1 MSTVVKKTVHF
12 KINGKEASAPEGT
25 VIIEIAK
32 QHGVEIT
39 NLCYNRKL
47 KPFAACRTCMVDIR
61 TPEGKKELVYSCT
74 QPVAEGIEIFT
85 STEETDRYNGACLEM
100 LLVEHPLDCP
110 ICDKSGVCPLQDNTE
125 ALQLANGRFEIQRRN
140 EPSDKSN
147 PLIEFYLNRCIMCGL
162 CVRACDEIQ
171 GVQALDFHQR
181 GMKSMIGTANQEPLD
196 CEFCGQ
202 CITVCPTG
210 ALMDMSSQERGLAAL
225 FKTNHSICG
234 YCSWGCTVQIETKKN
249 KVARFVGDET
259 NDLGI
264 NEGNLCAKGRFGHG
278 IVHNENR
285 IKSPL
290 MNVGGTFKEVSWDEA
305 IQTIVDRVQA
315 TINRSGPETVAGIG
329 GEKLTNEE
337 NYLFQKLF
345 RSSYGSNQITNLANM
360 RAPYVNR
367 FMVRCFEN
375 GINSKPVTEMEKS
388 DVIFVFNSDLPS
400 EYPVGGN
407 SARKGAIFTGTDIII
422 ANPRKVILKNEANI
436 DIRLN
441 YTLGSDATVIN
452 RISRILIDQGIV
464 DIKKIKSAVPNYDE
478 MAQSLAPYTAE
489 ATQKT
494 TGISDEVLTRAAN
507 KFGRTADRYLL
518 IGNDIFDSGQGEDIL
533 NALLNLSILA
543 HHGAEGS
550 VSIFPPREHCNSQ
563 GVNDMGCTPEFLPG
577 YRPVTD
583 SNALSS
589 LASEW
594 GLGSLQFSSDNP
606 ANDLLRNCADGTI
619 KFLHIAGEDPV
630 HSFYKGSEIK
640 NALQTVPFLVVQ
652 DVYMTETAKLADIIL
667 PTTTYT
673 EKEGSFTNMTRHV
686 QKVTP
691 ATSPQNQSRTDH
703 DIFVQLAEVF
713 GNKLK
718 NSSVTEVQDEI
729 SKTVPIYKGTLPG
742 TKSRQWSPEGFT
754 HTPCFQ
760 IPGAPQVAQRKKDF
774 PFQLVS
780 NNHMFHIGSY
790 TQYAK
795 ALTDIGPECVAE
807 LHPEDAE
814 TLGVNDGDRI
824 VIESNTHKVEVPMV
838 ANTVTVK
845 GMVYLPKN
853 WVEIPVNM
861 LRNGEEGPVSIKI
874 SKAI

>member
-25 VIIEIAK
+25 VIIEVAK

-441 YTLGSDATVIN
+441 YTLGSDAAVIN

-577 YRPVTD
+577 YRPVTN

-594 GLGSLQFSSDNP
+594 GVDSLQFSSDNP

-814 TLGVNDGDRI
+814 ILGVNDGDRI
-824 VIESNTHKVEVPMV
+824 VIESNTHKVEVPMM

-874 SKAI
+874 SKAV

>member
-25 VIIEIAK
+25 VIIEVAK

-441 YTLGSDATVIN
+441 YTLGSDAAVIN

-464 DIKKIKSAVPNYDE
+464 DVKKTKSAVPNYDE
-478 MAQSLAPYTAE
+478 MVQSLAPYTAE

-507 KFGRTADRYLL
+507 RFGRTADRYLL

-594 GLGSLQFSSDNP
+594 GVDSLQFSSDNP

-652 DVYMTETAKLADIIL
+652 DVYMTETAKLADIVL

-807 LHPEDAE
+807 LHPEDAK

-874 SKAI
+874 SKAV

>member
-1 MSTVVKKTVHF
+1 MSTVAKKTVHF

-388 DVIFVFNSDLPS
+388 DVIFIFNSDLPS

-441 YTLGSDATVIN
+441 YTLGSDAAVIN

-478 MAQSLAPYTAE
+478 MVQSLAPYTAE

-507 KFGRTADRYLL
+507 RFGRTADRYLL

>member
-12 KINGKEASAPEGT
+12 KINGEEASAPEGT
-25 VIIEIAK
+25 VIIEVAK
-32 QHGVEIT
+32 QYGVEVT

-74 QPVAEGIEIFT
+74 QPVAEGIEVFT

-181 GMKSMIGTANQEPLD
+181 GMKTMIGTANQEPLD

-225 FKTNHSICG
+225 FETTHSTCG
-234 YCSWGCTVQIETKKN
+234 YCSWGCTIQVETKKN
-249 KVARFVGDET
+249 RVARFVGDET

-278 IVHNENR
+278 IIHNENR
-285 IKSPL
+285 VQSPL

-305 IQTIVDRVQA
+305 IKTIVERVQA
-315 TINRSGPETVAGIG
+315 TINRSSPETVAGIG

-345 RSSYGSNQITNLANM
+345 RGIYGSNQITNLTHM
-360 RAPYVNR
+360 RAPYLNQ
-367 FMVRCFEN
+367 FMIRCFEN
-375 GINSKPVTEMEKS
+375 GINSKPVTEMDKS

-407 SARKGAIFTGTDIII
+407 SARKAAIFTGTDIIV

-441 YTLGSDATVIN
+441 YTLGSDATVVN

-464 DIKKIKSAVPNYDE
+464 DSNKIKSAVPNYDE
-478 MAQSLAPYTAE
+478 MVQSLSSYTAE
-489 ATQKT
+489 VTQKG
-494 TGISDEVLTRAAN
+494 TGISDEVLTRAA
-507 KFGRTADRYLL
+507 KRFGRTADRYLL
-518 IGNDIFDSGQGEDIL
+518 LGNDIFDTGQGEDIL
-533 NALLNLSILA
+533 NALLNLSILV
-543 HHGAEGS
+543 HYGAEGS
-550 VSIFPPREHCNSQ
+550 ISIFPPREHCNSQ

-583 SNALSS
+583 SSALSS
-589 LASEW
+589 LANEW
-594 GLGSLQFSSDNP
+594 GIDSLQFSSTNP
-606 ANDLLRNCADGTI
+606 ASDLLKNCTNGTI

-630 HSFYKGSEIK
+630 HSYYKGAEIK
-640 NALQTVPFLVVQ
+640 NALQIVPFLVVQ

-667 PTTTYT
+667 PTTTSV

-686 QKVTP
+686 QKVMP
-691 ATSPQNQSRTDH
+691 ATPPQYQSRTDH
-703 DIFVQLAEVF
+703 DIFVHLAEVF
-713 GNKLK
+713 GKKLK
-718 NSSVTEVQDEI
+718 GSSVSEVQEEI
-729 SKTVPIYKGTLPG
+729 SKTVPMYKGTLPG
-742 TKSRQWSPEGFT
+742 TKSRQWSPEGFK
-754 HTPCFQ
+754 HTPYFQ
-760 IPGAPQVAQRKKDF
+760 ISDAPQVTKRKEEF
-774 PFQLVS
+774 PHQLVS

-807 LHPEDAE
+807 LHSEDAE
-814 TLGVNDGDRI
+814 ALGVNDGDRI
-824 VIESNTHKVEVPMV
+824 VIESSTHKVEVPILI
-838 ANTVTVK
+838 NTVTVK

-853 WVEIPVNM
+853 WVDVPVNM
-861 LRNGEEGPVSIKI
+861 LRNGEEGPVSVRI
-874 SKAI
+874 SKAS

>member
-1 MSTVVKKTVHF
+1 MSTVVKKIVNF
-12 KINGKEASAPEGT
+12 KINGNEASAPEGT
-25 VIIEIAK
+25 VIIEVAK

-47 KPFAACRTCMVDIR
+47 KPFAACRTCMVDMR
-61 TPEGKKELVYSCT
+61 TPEGEKELVYSCT

-125 ALQLANGRFEIQRRN
+125 ALQLASGRFEIQRRN

-181 GMKSMIGTANQEPLD
+181 GMKTTIGTANQEPLD

-210 ALMDMSSQERGLAAL
+210 ALMDMSSKERGLAAL
-225 FKTNHSICG
+225 FSKNHSTCG
-234 YCSWGCTVQIETKKN
+234 YCSWGCTIQVETKKN

-278 IVHNENR
+278 IIHNENR

-290 MNVGGTFKEVSWDEA
+290 MNIGGTFKEVGWDEA
-305 IQTIVDRVQA
+305 IKTIVERVQA

-337 NYLFQKLF
+337 SYLFQKLF
-345 RSSYGSNQITNLANM
+345 RGLYGSNQITNLAHM
-360 RAPYVNR
+360 RAPYVNQ

-388 DVIFVFNSDLPS
+388 DVIFIFNSDLPS

-407 SARKGAIFTGTDIII
+407 SARKGAIFNSTDLIV
-422 ANPRKVILKNEANI
+422 ANPRKVILKNEATI

-441 YTLGSDATVIN
+441 YNLGSDATVVN
-452 RISRILIDQGIV
+452 RIARILIDQGIV
-464 DIKKIKSAVPNYDE
+464 DSNKIKSAIPNYDE
-478 MAQSLAPYTAE
+478 MVNSLSSFTAE
-489 ATQKT
+489 ATQQI
-494 TGISDEVLTRAAN
+494 TGISDDVITRAAN
-507 KFGRTADRYLL
+507 RFGRTADRYLL
-518 IGNDIFDSGQGEDIL
+518 IGNDIFDTGQGEEIL
-533 NALLNLSILA
+533 NALLNLSILV

-563 GVNDMGCTPEFLPG
+563 GVNDMGCTPDFLPG
-577 YRPVTD
+577 YRPITD
-583 SNALSS
+583 SSALSS
-589 LASEW
+589 LADEW
-594 GLGSLQFSSDNP
+594 GIDSLEFESDNP
-606 ANDLLRNCADGTI
+606 ANDLIKNCANGTI

-630 HSFYKGSEIK
+630 HSYYKGAEIK
-640 NALQTVPFLVVQ
+640 NALQIVPFLVVQ
-652 DVYMTETAKLADIIL
+652 DIYMTETAKLADIIL
-667 PTTTYT
+667 PTTTSV

-686 QKVTP
+686 QKVLPSTP
-691 ATSPQNQSRTDH
+691 PQYQSLTDH
-703 DIFVQLAEVF
+703 DIFVRLANIFETK
-713 GNKLK
+713 NKS
-718 NSSVTEVQDEI
+718 SSVPEVQEEI
-729 SKTVPIYKGTLPG
+729 LKTVPIYKGTLPG
-742 TKSRQWSPEGFT
+742 TNSKQWSPEGFKSN
-754 HTPCFQ
+754 PCFY
-760 IPGAPQVAQRKKDF
+760 ISEAPQAIERKEGF

-790 TQYAK
+790 TQYAE
-795 ALTDIGPECVAE
+795 ALTDIGPECIAE
-807 LHPEDAE
+807 LHPEDAKE
-814 TLGVNDGDRI
+814 LGVTDGDRI
-824 VIESNTHKVEVPMV
+824 VIESSTHKLEAPILI
-838 ANTVTVK
+838 NTVTAR
-845 GMVYLPKN
+845 GMVYVPKN
-853 WVEIPVNM
+853 WIEIPINM

-874 SKAI
+874 SKAD

>member
-441 YTLGSDATVIN
+441 YTLGSDAAVIN

-594 GLGSLQFSSDNP
+594 GVDSLQFSSDNP

-807 LHPEDAE
+807 LHPEDAK

-874 SKAI
+874 SKAV

>member
-1 MSTVVKKTVHF
+1 MSTVAKKTVHF

-388 DVIFVFNSDLPS
+388 DVIFIFNSDLPS

-441 YTLGSDATVIN
+441 YTLGSDAAVIN

-507 KFGRTADRYLL
+507 RFGRTADRYLL

-594 GLGSLQFSSDNP
+594 GVDSLQFSSDNP

>member
-1 MSTVVKKTVHF
+1 MSTVVRKTVKF
-12 KINGKEASAPEGT
+12 KINGEDASAPEGT
-25 VIIEIAK
+25 VIIEVAK
-32 QHGVEIT
+32 GHGIEVT

-61 TPEGKKELVYSCT
+61 TPEGEKKLVYSCT
-74 QPVAEGIEIFT
+74 QPVEEGIEIFT

-181 GMKSMIGTANQEPLD
+181 GMKVMIGTANQEPLD

-225 FKTNHSICG
+225 FSKNHSTCG
-234 YCSWGCTVQIETKKN
+234 YCSWGCTIQVETKKN
-249 KVARFVGDET
+249 RVVRFVGDEL

-278 IVHNENR
+278 IVHNEDR

-305 IQTIVDRVQA
+305 IKTIVERVQA
-315 TINRSGPETVAGIG
+315 TINRSEPETVAGIS

-337 NYLFQKLF
+337 SYLFQKLF
-345 RSSYGSNQITNLANM
+345 RGLYGSNQITNLAHM
-360 RAPYVNR
+360 RSPYVNQ
-367 FMVRCFEN
+367 FMIRCFEN
-375 GINSKPVTEMEKS
+375 GINSKPVTEMDKS
-388 DVIFVFNSDLPS
+388 DVIFIFNSDLPS

-407 SARKGAIFTGTDIII
+407 SARKGAVFTGTDIIV

-464 DIKKIKSAVPNYDE
+464 DINKIKSAVPNYDE
-478 MAQSLAPYTAE
+478 IVQSLSSYTAE
-489 ATQKT
+489 SSQKI
-494 TGISDEVLTRAAN
+494 TGISDDILTRAAN
-507 KFGRTADRYLL
+507 RFGRKADRYLL
-518 IGNDIFDSGQGEDIL
+518 VGNDIFDTGQGEEIL
-533 NALLNLSILA
+533 NSLLNLSILV

-563 GVNDMGCTPEFLPG
+563 GVNDMGCAPEFLPG
-577 YRPVTD
+577 YRSTTD
-583 SNALSS
+583 SSALSS
-589 LASEW
+589 LAKEW
-594 GLGSLQFSSDNP
+594 GIDSLQFSGDDP
-606 ANDLLRNCADGTI
+606 ANDLIENCTNGTI

-630 HSFYKGSEIK
+630 HSYYKGAEIK
-640 NALQTVPFLVVQ
+640 NALQVVPFLVVQ
-652 DVYMTETAKLADIIL
+652 DIYMTETAKLADIVL
-667 PTTTYT
+667 PTTTSV
-673 EKEGSFTNMTRHV
+673 EKEGTFTNMTRHI
-686 QKVTP
+686 QKVVP
-691 ATSPQNQSRTDH
+691 ATPPQFQSRTDH
-703 DIFVQLAEVF
+703 DIFVQIAEAF

-718 NSSVTEVQDEI
+718 NSSVAEVQKEI
-729 SKTVPIYKGTLPG
+729 SKTVPIYNGTLPG
-742 TKSRQWSPEGFT
+742 TKSRQWVPEGFK
-754 HTPCFQ
+754 HNPSFQ
-760 IPGAPQVAQRKKDF
+760 ILGTPQVIKQKKEF
-774 PFQLVS
+774 PFKLVS

-790 TQYAK
+790 TQFAK
-795 ALTDIGPECVAE
+795 ALTDIGSECTAE

-814 TLGVNDGDRI
+814 TLGVVDGDRI
-824 VIESNTHKVEVPMV
+824 VIESSTHKVKAPIMV
-838 ANTVTVK
+838 NNVTAK

-853 WVEIPVNM
+853 WANVPVNM
-861 LRNGEEGPVSIKI
+861 LRNGEEGLVSIKV
-874 SKAI
+874 SKAN

>member
-25 VIIEIAK
+25 VIIEVAK

-441 YTLGSDATVIN
+441 YTLGSDAAVIN

-594 GLGSLQFSSDNP
+594 GVDSLQFSSDNP

-774 PFQLVS
+774 PFQLGS

-807 LHPEDAE
+807 LHPEDAK

>member
-1 MSTVVKKTVHF
+1 MSTVAKKTVHF

-388 DVIFVFNSDLPS
+388 DVIFIFNSDLPS

-407 SARKGAIFTGTDIII
+407 SARKGAVFTGTDIII

-441 YTLGSDATVIN
+441 YTLGSDAAVIN

-478 MAQSLAPYTAE
+478 MAQSLAPHTAE
-489 ATQKT
+489 ATQKM

-507 KFGRTADRYLL
+507 RFGRTADRYLL

-807 LHPEDAE
+807 LHPEDAK

-874 SKAI
+874 SKAV

>member
-388 DVIFVFNSDLPS
+388 DVIFIFNSDLPS

-594 GLGSLQFSSDNP
+594 GVDSLQFSSDNP

-742 TKSRQWSPEGFT
+742 TKSKQWSPEGFT

-760 IPGAPQVAQRKKDF
+760 VSGAPQVAQRKKDF

-807 LHPEDAE
+807 LHPEDAK

-874 SKAI
+874 SKAV

>member
-1 MSTVVKKTVHF
+1 MSTVAKKTVHF

-25 VIIEIAK
+25 VIIEVAK

-489 ATQKT
+489 ATQKM

-507 KFGRTADRYLL
+507 RFGRTADRYLL

-691 ATSPQNQSRTDH
+691 ATPPQNQSRTDH

-807 LHPEDAE
+807 LHPEDAK

>member
-1 MSTVVKKTVHF
+1 MSTVAKKTVHF

-25 VIIEIAK
+25 VIIEVAK

-507 KFGRTADRYLL
+507 RFGRTADRYLL

-594 GLGSLQFSSDNP
+594 GVDSLQFSSDNP

-691 ATSPQNQSRTDH
+691 ATPPQNQSRTDH

>member
-441 YTLGSDATVIN
+441 YTLGSDAAVIN

-464 DIKKIKSAVPNYDE
+464 DVKKTKSAVPNYDE
-478 MAQSLAPYTAE
+478 MVQSLAPYTAE

-577 YRPVTD
+577 YRPVTN

-594 GLGSLQFSSDNP
+594 GVDSLQFSSDNP

-691 ATSPQNQSRTDH
+691 ATPPQNQSRTDH

-814 TLGVNDGDRI
+814 ILGVNDGDRI

>member
-12 KINGKEASAPEGT
+12 KINGKEASASEGT
-25 VIIEIAK
+25 VIIEVAK

-125 ALQLANGRFEIQRRN
+125 ALQLANGRFEIQRHN

-171 GVQALDFHQR
+171 GVQALDFHER
-181 GMKSMIGTANQEPLD
+181 GMKTTIGTANQEPLD

-259 NDLGI
+259 NGLGI

-345 RSSYGSNQITNLANM
+345 RGSYGSNQITNLANM

-375 GINSKPVTEMEKS
+375 GINSKPVTEIEKS

-441 YTLGSDATVIN
+441 FTLGSDAAVVI

-464 DIKKIKSAVPNYDE
+464 DTKKIKSVVPNYDE
-478 MAQSLAPYTAE
+478 LAQSLDSYTAE

-507 KFGRTADRYLL
+507 RFGRTADRYLL
-518 IGNDIFDSGQGEDIL
+518 IGNDIFDTGQGEDIL
-533 NALLNLSILA
+533 NALLNLSILV
-543 HHGAEGS
+543 HNGSEGS

-577 YRPVTD
+577 YRPITD

-594 GLGSLQFSSDNP
+594 GVDSLQFSNDNP

-619 KFLHIAGEDPV
+619 KFLQIAGEDPV
-630 HSFYKGSEIK
+630 HSFYKGSEIR
-640 NALQTVPFLVVQ
+640 NALQTVSFLVVQ

-686 QKVTP
+686 QKVTQ

-703 DIFVQLAEVF
+703 DIFAQLAEVF

-718 NSSVTEVQDEI
+718 NSSVAEVQVEI

-742 TKSRQWSPEGFT
+742 TKAKQWNPEGFT
-754 HTPCFQ
+754 HAPCFQ
-760 IPGAPQVAQRKKDF
+760 MPGTPQVTQRKKDF

-814 TLGVNDGDRI
+814 ALGVNDGDRI
-824 VIESNTHKVEVPMV
+824 VIESSTHKVEVPVV

-853 WVEIPVNM
+853 WIEIPVNM

-874 SKAI
+874 SKAN

>member
-25 VIIEIAK
+25 VIIEVAK

-594 GLGSLQFSSDNP
+594 GVDSLQFSSDNP

-691 ATSPQNQSRTDH
+691 ATPPQNQSRTDH

-814 TLGVNDGDRI
+814 ILGVNDGDRI

>member
-25 VIIEIAK
+25 VIIEVAK

-39 NLCYNRKL
+39 NLCYNQKL

-171 GVQALDFHQR
+171 GVQALDFHER
-181 GMKSMIGTANQEPLD
+181 GMKTTIGTANQEPLD

-210 ALMDMSSQERGLAAL
+210 ALLDMSSQERGLAAL

-290 MNVGGTFKEVSWDEA
+290 MNIGGTFKEVSWGEA

-315 TINRSGPETVAGIG
+315 TINRSGSETVAGIG

-337 NYLFQKLF
+337 SYLFQKLF
-345 RSSYGSNQITNLANM
+345 RGSYGSNQITNLANM

-407 SARKGAIFTGTDIII
+407 SARKGAIFTGSDIII

-441 YTLGSDATVIN
+441 FTLGSDAVVVN
-452 RISRILIDQGIV
+452 RMSRILIDQGIV
-464 DIKKIKSAVPNYDE
+464 NTKKIKSAVPNYDE
-478 MAQSLAPYTAE
+478 LVQSLASYTAE

-507 KFGRTADRYLL
+507 RFGRTADRYLL
-518 IGNDIFDSGQGEDIL
+518 IGNDIFDTGQGEDIL

-577 YRPVTD
+577 YSPITD
-583 SNALSS
+583 SSALSS

-594 GLGSLQFSSDNP
+594 GVDSLQFSSDNP

-667 PTTTYT
+667 PTTTYI

-686 QKVTP
+686 QKVTT

-718 NSSVTEVQDEI
+718 NSSVAEVQDEI
-729 SKTVPIYKGTLPG
+729 SKMVPIYKGTLPG
-742 TKSRQWSPEGFT
+742 TKSRQWSPEGFK
-754 HTPCFQ
+754 HAPCFQ
-760 IPGAPQVAQRKKDF
+760 IPGAPQVTQRKKDF

-814 TLGVNDGDRI
+814 ALGVNDGDRI
-824 VIESNTHKVEVPMV
+824 VIESSTHKVEVPMV

-874 SKAI
+874 SKAN

>member
-1 MSTVVKKTVHF
+1 MSTVVKKIVNF
-12 KINGKEASAPEGT
+12 KINGEEASAPEGT
-25 VIIEIAK
+25 VIIEVAK

-61 TPEGKKELVYSCT
+61 TPEGNKELVYSCT

-181 GMKSMIGTANQEPLD
+181 GMKTTIGTANQEPLD

-225 FKTNHSICG
+225 FATNHSTCG
-234 YCSWGCTVQIETKKN
+234 YCSWGCTIQVETKKN

-259 NDLGI
+259 NNIGI

-278 IVHNENR
+278 IIHNENR

-305 IQTIVDRVQA
+305 IKTIIERVQA

-345 RSSYGSNQITNLANM
+345 RGIYGSNQITNLNHM
-360 RAPYVNR
+360 RAPYVNK
-367 FMVRCFEN
+367 FMIRCFEN
-375 GINSKPVTEMEKS
+375 GINSKPVTEMENS

-407 SARKGAIFTGTDIII
+407 SARKGAIFTGTDIIV

-441 YTLGSDATVIN
+441 YTLGSDATLIK

-464 DIKKIKSAVPNYDE
+464 NLNKVKSAVPNYEE
-478 MAQSLAPYTAE
+478 MVNSLSSYTAE
-489 ATQKT
+489 TTQKI
-494 TGISDEVLTRAAN
+494 TGIPDEVLTRVA
-507 KFGRTADRYLL
+507 KRFGRTADKYLL
-518 IGNDIFDSGQGEDIL
+518 IGSDILDTGQGEDIL
-533 NALLNLSILA
+533 NALLNLAVLV
-543 HHGAEGS
+543 HNGAEGS
-550 VSIFPPREHCNSQ
+550 ISIFPPREHCNSQ
-563 GVNDMGCTPEFLPG
+563 GINDMGCTPEFLPG
-577 YRPVTD
+577 YKSVTD

-589 LASEW
+589 LSEAW
-594 GLGSLQFSSDNP
+594 GVDSLSFESHSP
-606 ANDLLRNCADGTI
+606 AKDLIENCTNGTI
-619 KFLHIAGEDPV
+619 KFLHIAGEDPI
-630 HSFYKGSEIK
+630 HTYYKGAEIK
-640 NALQTVPFLVVQ
+640 NALQIVPFLVVQ

-667 PTTTYT
+667 PSTTSV
-673 EKEGSFTNMTRHV
+673 EKEGTFTNMTRHV
-686 QKVTP
+686 QKVVP
-691 ATSPQNQSRTDH
+691 ATPPQYQSRTDH
-703 DIFVQLAEVF
+703 DIFVSLAGVF
-713 GNKLK
+713 GKEFK
-718 NSSVTEVQDEI
+718 NSSVSEI
-729 SKTVPIYKGTLPG
+729 QEEILKTVRIYKNTLPG
-742 TKSRQWSPEGFT
+742 TNSKQWNPEGFKKYPYFYIT
-754 HTPCFQ
+754 GTSKV
-760 IPGAPQVAQRKKDF
+760 IERKKEF

-824 VIESNTHKVEVPMV
+824 VIESSTHKVEAPILV
-838 ANTVTVK
+838 NTITAK
-845 GMVYLPKN
+845 GMIYIPKN
-853 WVEIPVNM
+853 WVDVPVNM

-874 SKAI
+874 SKAN

>member
-1 MSTVVKKTVHF
+1 MSTVAKKTVHF

-441 YTLGSDATVIN
+441 YTLGSDAAVIN

-464 DIKKIKSAVPNYDE
+464 DVKKTKSAVPNYDE
-478 MAQSLAPYTAE
+478 MVQSLAPYTAE

-533 NALLNLSILA
+533 NALLNLSILT
-543 HHGAEGS
+543 HYGAEGS

-594 GLGSLQFSSDNP
+594 GVDSLQFSSDNP

-691 ATSPQNQSRTDH
+691 ATPPQNQSRTDH

-729 SKTVPIYKGTLPG
+729 SKAVPIYKGTLPG

-814 TLGVNDGDRI
+814 ILGVNDGDRI
-824 VIESNTHKVEVPMV
+824 VIESNTHKVEVPMM

-874 SKAI
+874 SKAV

>member
-25 VIIEIAK
+25 VIIEVAK

-441 YTLGSDATVIN
+441 YTLGSDAAVIN

-507 KFGRTADRYLL
+507 RFGRTADRYLL

-594 GLGSLQFSSDNP
+594 GVDSLQFSSDNP

-807 LHPEDAE
+807 LHPEDAK

>member
-1 MSTVVKKTVHF
+1 MSTVAKKTVHF

-388 DVIFVFNSDLPS
+388 DVIFIFNSDLPS

-441 YTLGSDATVIN
+441 YTLGSDAAVIN

-507 KFGRTADRYLL
+507 RFGRTADRYLL

-594 GLGSLQFSSDNP
+594 GVDSLQFSSDNP

-814 TLGVNDGDRI
+814 ILGVNDGDRI